1 MPRQTRRNVKMK
13 IKVFD
18 TYEEAVNYAIEEF
31 GSLAVEME
39 CVSITKVGPSIA
51 KFLGTNCGWG
61 VAGD

>member
-1 MPRQTRRNVKMK
+1 M
-13 IKVFD
+13 KVFD

-51 KFLGTNCGWG
+51 KFLGTNCGLG
-61 VAGD
+61 VADD